1 MARLR
6 LPVRL
11 RAAARRAAGD
21 QRGITLV
28 ELLTSMAILGFVVA
42 SLGTLLV
49 SGQKAEIDLNE
60 RFQAQ
65 TNARLALDLFRREV
79 HNACDATVSSPSTIT
94 LYALANEPNYTCN
107 VVRST
112 WCVVLVSTG
121 RYALYRKPGGACD
134 AAGTKRADYLT
145 TSTVFAKTPG
155 GQTLPTVGI
164 NLPVDTK
171 TASTSRSYHL
181 RDNIALRNA
190 LRT

>member
-21 QRGITLV
+21 QRGITLI

-79 HNACDATVSSPSTIT
+79 HNACDATVSSPATVT
-94 LYALANEPNYTCN
+94 LYALAIVLAFVWPRISLAIYA
-107 VVRST
+107 VVAIT
-112 WCVVLVSTG
+112 WFVPDRRMERVLAETE
-121 RYALYRKPGGACD
+121 
-134 AAGTKRADYLT
+134 
-145 TSTVFAKTPG
+145 
-155 GQTLPTVGI
+155 
-164 NLPVDTK
+164 
-171 TASTSRSYHL
+171 
-181 RDNIALRNA
+181 
-190 LRT
+190 